1 MRVVRHPIGEQ
12 QELFFLLIK
21 GKEEGEG
28 EAGPLEEFGGLE
40 YCPPPL
46 LKGLHTPTL
55 WQVNKSPLESDNSLY
70 ILAFMTSL

>member
-21 GKEEGEG
+21 GKEG
-28 EAGPLEEFGGLE
+28 EAGPFGELEGLE

-46 LKGLHTPTL
+46 LKGLHIPTL
-55 WQVNKSPLESDNSLY
+55 WQVNKSPLELDDSLN